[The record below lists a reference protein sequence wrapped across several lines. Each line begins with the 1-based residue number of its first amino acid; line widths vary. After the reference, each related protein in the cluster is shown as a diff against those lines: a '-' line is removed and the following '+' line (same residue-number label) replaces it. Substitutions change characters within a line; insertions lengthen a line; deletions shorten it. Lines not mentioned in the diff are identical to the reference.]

1 MISQSAYQRAAA
13 KLGLSVAHIRA
24 ISEVESQGEGFFDD
38 GQVKILFERHIFY
51 RQLVKNKSQAYADLV
66 HRSTPDICNP
76 QRGGYGKFS
85 EQHPKLQRAVKIDRN
100 SALESCSWGAPQVLG
115 ANWADMG
122 YSSVQ
127 ELVNDAFTDDGQL
140 ELLVRF
146 LQANPA
152 IIRAA
157 AQQNWPEVARRYNGP
172 DYLANQYDTKLASAF
187 DKWRN
192 MA

>member
-1 MISQSAYQRAAA
+1 
-13 KLGLSVAHIRA
+13 
-24 ISEVESQGEGFFDD
+24 
-38 GQVKILFERHIFY
+38 
-51 RQLVKNKSQAYADLV
+51 
-66 HRSTPDICNP
+66 
-76 QRGGYGKFS
+76 
-85 EQHPKLQRAVKIDRN
+85 
-100 SALESCSWGAPQVLG
+100 
-115 ANWADMG
+115 MG